1 MAEKTVFAVQGDFD
15 AIAVQELRPKLN
27 ELADHAAGDLVLDLT
42 GVTFMDSSGI
52 GAIAFLYKRLAARN
66 RGISI
71 RGLSGQPREVFAHL
85 GMDRAVRM
93 ED

>member
-1 MAEKTVFAVQGDFD
+1 MPDKMVFAVEGDFD
-15 AIAVQELRPKLN
+15 AAAVQDMRPKLN
-27 ELADHAAGDLVLDLT
+27 ELADLAEGDLVLDLT

-52 GAIAFLYKRLAARN
+52 GAIAFLYKRLVAHH
-66 RGISI
+66 RGFSV

-85 GMDRAVRM
+85 GMDRAVKM